1 MGILQLGNFTG
12 ILPRTSKNYLPDN
25 AAQIARNTKLF
36 SGEIRAWMRPVLE
49 YTPIQKGVV
58 SIFKMH
64 GPGSRSQWCEWT
76 TTTDVVRGPVA
87 DASDFR
93 VYYSEDGVCKKT
105 NWEMCT
111 DESEGSSAPCPRKW
125 LHMGVPAPKGKL
137 KLEAERTMI
146 PKPEP
151 KPEEKP
157 PEKPTETPQ
166 TTADGGSGEMI
177 YDVDNTENRVYV
189 YTYVSSFGA
198 VKEESAPSDPAD
210 IVCDIKGHPVKVS
223 GFANPPTE
231 HYNITE
237 IRLYR
242 VVTGSS
248 TATYML
254 VDEFKLVDHQFPA
267 SGTSLMEK
275 PWTNSV
281 YEDSIP
287 VVDLGKELDTLNF
300 TEPPEGLRGLVSMP
314 NGFLAGFTYNQVWFS
329 EPYLPYAWPADYM
342 LTVDSQIVGLGVY
355 GSTLVVCTEAQPY
368 TISGTHPSAMAQ
380 EKQPMNQPCVSKA
393 SIAYDQYGVLY
404 ASPHG
409 LVAMAGGQMDV
420 FTRTLMTRD
429 EWQTYSP
436 SLMVSAMY
444 NNMYVAS
451 YHTGNVRGALVISR
465 GDTPAM
471 IDLDFAPTAVHIEN
485 GTGTLYCMNA
495 IDHGV
500 YKMDAHPIN
509 RMTFEWKSKQFQY
522 NMRQTFTCAK
532 VDAEFTDQSE
542 VKAWEQQRQEAID
555 ANKQIWQ
562 ESNGTGLDGSVNE
575 KGMLG
580 MRINGSK
587 MRFVPEEADL
597 RNVTIT
603 FFADG
608 KEFYSKTLNSSVA
621 FRIPATTGYNWEVRV
636 AGNLNVSKITLGTSM
651 AELKAA

>member
-36 SGEIRAWMRPVLE
+36 SGEVRSWMKPVAE
-49 YTPIQKGVV
+49 YTTVQKAVV
-58 SIFKMH
+58 SVFKMH
-64 GPGSRSQWCEWT
+64 GPGSQSQWCEWT
-76 TTTDVVRGPVA
+76 TETDVVRGPVA
-87 DASDFR
+87 DASDYR
-93 VYYSEDGVCKKT
+93 IYYSEGGVCKKT

-111 DESEGSSAPCPRKW
+111 AGLVGDTSPCPREW
-125 LHMGVPAPKGKL
+125 LYMGVPAPKGKL

-151 KPEEKP
+151 KP
-157 PEKPTETPQ
+157 
-166 TTADGGSGEMI
+166 TAQEAIEVTGEMI

-189 YTYVSSFGA
+189 YTYVSTFGT

-210 IVCDIKGHPVKVS
+210 VVCDIKGHPVKVS
-223 GFANPPTE
+223 GFVDPPTD
-231 HYNITE
+231 HYNITA

-254 VDEFKLVDHQFPA
+254 VDELSLVNHKFPA
-267 SGTSLMEK
+267 TGVSLLGK
-275 PWTNSV
+275 TWANST

-314 NGFLAGFTYNQVWFS
+314 NGFLAGFTHNQVWFS

-380 EKQPMNQPCVSKA
+380 EKQPMNQPCVSKS

-429 EWQTYSP
+429 EWQMYSP

-444 NNMYVAS
+444 NNMYVGS
-451 YHTGNVRGALVISR
+451 YYTKDGGRTLIVSR

-471 IDLDFAPTAVHIEN
+471 IDLDFYPSAIHIEN
-485 GTGTLYCMNA
+485 GTGVLYCMDAN
-495 IDHGV
+495 DHVV
-500 YKMDAHPIN
+500 YKMDASPIN
-509 RMTFEWKSKQFQY
+509 RMTYEWKSKQFQY
-522 NMRQTFTCAK
+522 SMRQTFTCAK
-532 VDAEFTDQSE
+532 VDGFFSDTEDAE
-542 VKAWEQQRQEAID
+542 AWQDERDSAISYNHNVWD
-555 ANKQIWQ
+555 
-562 ESNGTGLDGSVNE
+562 ESAKNGLQGAVNDR
-575 KGMLG
+575 GMLG
-580 MRINGSK
+580 VRINGSLLK
-587 MRFVPEEADL
+587 YVPEPADV

-603 FFADG
+603 FFADN
-608 KEFYSKTLNSSVA
+608 KEFYSKSLKNNVG
-621 FRIPATTGYNWEVRV
+621 FRIPPTTGYNWEVRV
-636 AGNLNVSKITLGTSM
+636 AGNLSISKITLATSM